1 MAGWTKAQY
10 DAAWS
15 FRVERHMP
23 TRAPTGSVPGI
34 DRAGVVVHYHKL
46 AMQGLMANMW
56 ASVQP
61 VLNILTT
68 DHLCIVGAGFG
79 WGVDA
84 TIVEVAPANIVG
96 IDISDYIAA
105 EQGNTEEAELRAE
118 VALVGL
124 DPDTGRGLEIMNFIF
139 DGQPRSNVVVLQ
151 NDAASGPQRAAI
163 RVALGGNWPSVVVYE
178 NIVDDT
184 WTDQD
189 IINARN
195 SGNGFGGTQRLIWIY
210 KPTPSR
216 SAQDMIDLLP
226 AGSEIIETNG
236 TGYIS

>member
-1 MAGWTKAQY
+1 MAFDTKADF
-10 DAAWS
+10 DAAY
-15 FRVERHMP
+15 RYAVERHMP
-23 TRAPTGSVPGI
+23 GGGPPPAEGRP
-34 DRAGVVVHYHKL
+34 GVVVHYHRL
-46 AMQGLMANMW
+46 AMRIPLANMW
-56 ASVQP
+56 AAVQP

-79 WGVDA
+79 WGVEA
-84 TIVEVAPANIVG
+84 AIVEVAPANIVG
-96 IDISDYIAA
+96 IDISNYIAA

-139 DGQPRSNVVVLQ
+139 DGQPRSSVIVLN
-151 NDAASGPQRAAI
+151 NDASTGPQRNEI
-163 RVALGGNWPSVVVYE
+163 RQALGNNWPSVVVYE

-195 SGNGFGGTQRLIWIY
+195 AGNGFGGSQRLIWIY
-210 KPTPSR
+210 KPTPNR
-216 SAQDMIDLLP
+216 SGQDIIDLLP
-226 AGSEIIETNG
+226 SGNGSEVIHTNG